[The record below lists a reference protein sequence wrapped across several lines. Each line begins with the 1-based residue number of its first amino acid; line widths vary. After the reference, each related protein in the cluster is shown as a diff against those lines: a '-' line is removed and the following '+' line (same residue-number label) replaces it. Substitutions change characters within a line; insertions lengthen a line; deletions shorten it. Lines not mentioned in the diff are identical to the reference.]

1 MNPDKNGSTREFQTL
16 IFQSPEPGI
25 GHLILNRPER
35 LNALSLSMADEIH
48 ELLDEMNDRD
58 DIRVIIISG
67 AGRGFC
73 SGADLSS
80 PDLLTPSI
88 YEGAAGHLRSIQRKY
103 SGLVIKIR
111 RIPQPVISIVH
122 GPAAGGGM
130 CLAMA
135 SDIVYASPNATF
147 INSFINIG
155 LSGGELGSSYLLP
168 RLVGFSRAAEILYTG
183 RIVAALE
190 ADRIGLI
197 TRLVDDENKLFEL
210 AMETARE
217 MLKKNPTGLRLTKE
231 ALNRNSSAVSLEAA
245 IELEDLNQSI
255 SVTLPEIQAAV
266 KKFIKK
272 STEK

>member
-1 MNPDKNGSTREFQTL
+1 
-16 IFQSPEPGI
+16 
-25 GHLILNRPER
+25 
-35 LNALSLSMADEIH
+35 
-48 ELLDEMNDRD
+48 
-58 DIRVIIISG
+58 
-67 AGRGFC
+67 
-73 SGADLSS
+73 
-80 PDLLTPSI
+80 
-88 YEGAAGHLRSIQRKY
+88 
-103 SGLVIKIR
+103 
-111 RIPQPVISIVH
+111 
-122 GPAAGGGM
+122 M
-130 CLAMA
+130 CLALA
-135 SDIVYASPNATF
+135 SDIVYASPKATF

-183 RIVAALE
+183 RTVTALE

-197 TRLVDDENKLFEL
+197 TRLVDDEKKLFEL

>member
-1 MNPDKNGSTREFQTL
+1 
-16 IFQSPEPGI
+16 
-25 GHLILNRPER
+25 
-35 LNALSLSMADEIH
+35 
-48 ELLDEMNDRD
+48 
-58 DIRVIIISG
+58 
-67 AGRGFC
+67 
-73 SGADLSS
+73 
-80 PDLLTPSI
+80 LTPSI

-130 CLAMA
+130 CLALA
-135 SDIVYASPNATF
+135 SDIVYASPKATF